1 MMQGGSAVS
10 KDLPPFT
17 IVRAVN
23 HLAGLN
29 FIGLRRA
36 GYTTAQRLE
45 LKQLYRQLLRRH
57 GPISVALAEAQK
69 LFTSAPARTLIDFVA
84 ASKRGVCV
92 DTGDAGAVEGDID

>member
-1 MMQGGSAVS
+1 MQGGSAIS

-17 IVRAVN
+17 IARGAN

-29 FIGLRRA
+29 VIGLRRA

-57 GPISVALAEAQK
+57 GQFSAALAEAQTN
-69 LFTSAPARTLIDFVA
+69 FTSAPARTLLDFVA

-92 DTGDAGAVEGDID
+92 DSSKAGAVEGDID